1 MKYAQLEIFTTVEL
15 AWMRDPTRR
24 RSYSAAIEVF
34 RREHRVRRAF
44 GKALGHTA
52 RLRRD
57 SPTARTPDGK
67 VEWIEAARAL
77 FRDANTSRAQA
88 DAEYERDRK
97 RAAGD
102 LFDWSRFAHRW
113 RVKYAA
119 AC

>member
-1 MKYAQLEIFTTVEL
+1 MKFAQLEIFTTVEL

-24 RSYSAAIEVF
+24 RNYSAEKEEF
-34 RREHRVRRAF
+34 EREHRVRRAF

-57 SPTARTPDGK
+57 APEARTPDGK
-67 VEWIEAARAL
+67 VIWIEAARAL
-77 FRDANTSRAQA
+77 FREANTRRAQV
-88 DAEYERDRK
+88 DAEYVRDRR

-102 LFDWSRFAHRW
+102 LFDWARFTNRW

-119 AC
+119 C